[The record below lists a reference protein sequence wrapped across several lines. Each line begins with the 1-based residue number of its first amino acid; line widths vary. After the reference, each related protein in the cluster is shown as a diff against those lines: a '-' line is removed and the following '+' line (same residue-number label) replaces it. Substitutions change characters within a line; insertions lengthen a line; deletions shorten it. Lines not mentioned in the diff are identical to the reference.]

1 MDNNINNENEPK
13 DKIIDISADSIQV
26 TDLPKQKK
34 KKKKKKHSFTFKMVV
49 TMLIIFALLVIV
61 PFLTPLL
68 NSIKYVGSAK
78 EVLDTLESRY
88 PDTKFEITS
97 KDSKHDDGVIYT
109 VEATKKNDTS
119 EKYTVEAVYY
129 TGGWSYSEAIL
140 DNYYLIGTG
149 KLDTI
154 MEMAQSLLP
163 DAEVKLDDSQS
174 FRGDDRE
181 ACEYYKNTWLKLNCY
196 VDSNTYTDELSEQVS
211 NFIEQFTSRELW
223 NQYEIFKS
231 DNETYSSLFKGITL
245 SMYSKETGE
254 YLGGWSTERDWSTH
268 CYVGRVTDISQYIHK
283 YTTDTESE

>member
-88 PDTKFEITS
+88 PDTKFEIVS
-97 KDSKHDDGVIYT
+97 KDPNHDDGVIYT

-119 EKYTVEAVYY
+119 EKYTVAAV
-129 TGGWSYSEAIL
+129 
-140 DNYYLIGTG
+140 
-149 KLDTI
+149 
-154 MEMAQSLLP
+154 
-163 DAEVKLDDSQS
+163 
-174 FRGDDRE
+174 
-181 ACEYYKNTWLKLNCY
+181 
-196 VDSNTYTDELSEQVS
+196 
-211 NFIEQFTSRELW
+211 
-223 NQYEIFKS
+223 
-231 DNETYSSLFKGITL
+231 
-245 SMYSKETGE
+245 
-254 YLGGWSTERDWSTH
+254 
-268 CYVGRVTDISQYIHK
+268 
-283 YTTDTESE
+283 